1 MQTLPIFLD
10 VQGKRCLL
18 VGESEVAQ
26 RKRRLLVSAGAV
38 VDVVAADLF
47 TDTCLDGVS
56 LVVSACEQ
64 SAVNERVS
72 TAAKA
77 RFLPVNVVD
86 RPELCTF
93 IFPSVIDR
101 NPIVIAVSSNGV
113 APVLARLLRARLE
126 ALLPATL
133 GEFAQRIAV
142 LRSRVAS
149 RLPDMRQRLRFWDHL
164 LQPYLL
170 GTSNALS
177 ALPEESELLAHLESF
192 AAHPVV
198 HGHVAILGDGTGEP
212 DLLSFRALRYLQ
224 ACDRLVVMAGVN
236 DAVVSLSR
244 RDAERQDVT
253 KADDIMAILQAG
265 IANKEKV
272 VFLVTGD
279 PMAWSEMSTWL
290 MHLQAQA
297 ISYEVV
303 PSVMDMTGGGFHGI

>member
-1 MQTLPIFLD
+1 M
-10 VQGKRCLL
+10 
-18 VGESEVAQ
+18 
-26 RKRRLLVSAGAV
+26 
-38 VDVVAADLF
+38 
-47 TDTCLDGVS
+47 
-56 LVVSACEQ
+56 
-64 SAVNERVS
+64 
-72 TAAKA
+72 
-77 RFLPVNVVD
+77 
-86 RPELCTF
+86 
-93 IFPSVIDR
+93 
-101 NPIVIAVSSNGV
+101 
-113 APVLARLLRARLE
+113 
-126 ALLPATL
+126 
-133 GEFAQRIAV
+133 
-142 LRSRVAS
+142 
-149 RLPDMRQRLRFWDHL
+149 
-164 LQPYLL
+164 
-170 GTSNALS
+170 
-177 ALPEESELLAHLESF
+177 
-192 AAHPVV
+192 